1 MGPNPFVVARSDA
14 PDGVT
19 RIAVAGELE
28 LSTVPILQQELER
41 VEREAAPP
49 ILLDLRDL
57 RVIDPSGLRLFLQAH
72 HRAEEEGRS
81 DDGAG
86 VAPTT
91 RTLFEITGAQAIL
104 AGADAAELLDA
115 FAEEAR
121 GRLDAAPA

>member
-57 RVIDPSGLRLFLQAH
+57 RVVDPSGLRLFLQAH
-72 HRAEEEGRS
+72 HRAEEGRRL
-81 DDGAG
+81 DEAG
-86 VAPTT
+86 VAATT